1 MKKLKD
7 LDFDKPKFDSIF
19 EVLQSWQNSLQ
30 SLKKSK
36 AKMDFLTQGLLKI
49 VAFSFNA

>member
-1 MKKLKD
+1 MKKLKA
-7 LDFDKPKFDSIF
+7 LDYDKPKFDSVF
-19 EVLQSWQNSLQ
+19 DVLQSWHNSLQ

-49 VAFSFNA
+49 LAFSFNA